1 MHRVDQDSFAR
12 DIALELSGV
21 WNKID
26 FCWQVRCPTCA
37 KHHAKCADRKQA
49 RIIKGTRG
57 TWIFSVQYVHMRRG
71 GRLLPCAQGILLEL
85 MEVEVFRAIG
95 MKGGKKFLRTRI
107 ASTTNQDLRDKDS
120 SNFRTPTNFKYTLL
134 LPISA
139 PLG

>member
-57 TWIFSVQYVHMRRG
+57 GYLVGFFSENIPIPSQ
-71 GRLLPCAQGILLEL
+71 GRSSEFVKGLPEKI
-85 MEVEVFRAIG
+85 
-95 MKGGKKFLRTRI
+95 
-107 ASTTNQDLRDKDS
+107 
-120 SNFRTPTNFKYTLL
+120 
-134 LPISA
+134 
-139 PLG
+139 

>member
-26 FCWQVRCPTCA
+26 FCWQVKCPTCA

-57 TWIFSVQYVHMRRG
+57 Y
-71 GRLLPCAQGILLEL
+71 L
-85 MEVEVFRAIG
+85 
-95 MKGGKKFLRTRI
+95 
-107 ASTTNQDLRDKDS
+107 DS
-120 SNFRTPTNFKYTLL
+120 SVSSMC
-134 LPISA
+134 I
-139 PLG
+139 

>member
-57 TWIFSVQYVHMRRG
+57 TWILQKSSAIGCHR
-71 GRLLPCAQGILLEL
+71 LPC
-85 MEVEVFRAIG
+85 
-95 MKGGKKFLRTRI
+95 
-107 ASTTNQDLRDKDS
+107 SPTTNTFLS
-120 SNFRTPTNFKYTLL
+120 VFH
-134 LPISA
+134 
-139 PLG
+139 